1 MECNPKDTMI
11 LDKGSSTEE
20 EVVVFMTSDNIALVR
35 TIDGDDLRVKKERLT
50 KPEIHEK
57 V

>member
-1 MECNPKDTMI
+1 MDCNPKDTMT
-11 LDKGSSTEE
+11 LDKGSPTEE

-35 TIDGDDLRVKKERLT
+35 TLDGDDLLVKKERLT